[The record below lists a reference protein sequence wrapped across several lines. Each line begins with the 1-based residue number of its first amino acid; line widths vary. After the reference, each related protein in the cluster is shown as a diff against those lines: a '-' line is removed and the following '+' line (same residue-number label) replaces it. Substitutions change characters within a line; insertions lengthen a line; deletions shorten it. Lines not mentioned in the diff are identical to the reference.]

1 MSYELTFEQIQRCK
15 RVFDSNKSNPLND
28 RDDIRLPSENLIKAL
43 EDLEFTITQ
52 KELNSIM
59 IELGMDPDIGEIDFP
74 SFLRLALVKFKQ
86 QEFNLSLEE
95 IFDNEKKEILTY
107 EQLKNILTNNGP
119 KLNDNDADELIK
131 DFIEEKQNFYYREFI
146 SKNFRIIVIFFLI
159 IIYNIYM
166 YIIHIF
172 FILL

>member
-15 RVFDSNKSNPLND
+15 RVFDNNKSNPLND
-28 RDDIRLPSENLIKAL
+28 RDDIRLPAENLIKAL

-59 IELGMDPDIGEIDFP
+59 VELGMDPDIGEIDFP

-86 QEFNLSLEE
+86 QEFNLSLEDAFKT
-95 IFDNEKKEILTY
+95 FDDEKKQYLTY
-107 EQLKNILTNNGP
+107 EQLKNILTNFGP

-131 DFIEEKQNFYYREFI
+131 DFIEENQNFDYREFI
-146 SKNFRIIVIFFLI
+146 SKNF
-159 IIYNIYM
+159 
-166 YIIHIF
+166 
-172 FILL
+172 

>member
-15 RVFDSNKSNPLND
+15 RVFDNNKSNPLND

-43 EDLEFTITQ
+43 EDLEFAITQ

-86 QEFNLSLEE
+86 QEFNLSLEDAFKS
-95 IFDNEKKEILTY
+95 FDEENKEVLTYDQLKTILTQY
-107 EQLKNILTNNGP
+107 GPQL
-119 KLNDNDADELIK
+119 DDAEADELIK
-131 DFIEEKQNFYYREFI
+131 DFIEDKQTFNYKEFI
-146 SKNFRIIVIFFLI
+146 SKNF
-159 IIYNIYM
+159 
-166 YIIHIF
+166 
-172 FILL
+172 

>member
-15 RVFDSNKSNPLND
+15 RVFDNNKSNPLND
-28 RDDIRLPSENLIKAL
+28 RDDIRLPAENLIKAL

-59 IELGMDPDIGEIDFP
+59 VELGMDPDIGEIDFP

-86 QEFNLSLEE
+86 QEFNLSLEDAFKT
-95 IFDNEKKEILTY
+95 FDDEKKQSLTY
-107 EQLKNILTNNGP
+107 DQLKNILTNYGP

-131 DFIEEKQNFYYREFI
+131 DFIEENQNFDYREFI
-146 SKNFRIIVIFFLI
+146 SKNF
-159 IIYNIYM
+159 
-166 YIIHIF
+166 
-172 FILL
+172 

>member
-15 RVFDSNKSNPLND
+15 RVFDNNKSNPLND
-28 RDDIRLPSENLIKAL
+28 RDDIRLPAENLIKAL

-59 IELGMDPDIGEIDFP
+59 VELGMDPDIGEIDFP

-86 QEFNLSLEE
+86 QEFNLSLEDAFKT
-95 IFDNEKKEILTY
+95 FDDEKKQYLTY
-107 EQLKNILTNNGP
+107 EQLKNILTNFGP

-131 DFIEEKQNFYYREFI
+131 DFIEENQSFDYREFI
-146 SKNFRIIVIFFLI
+146 SKNFCFNFNLI
-159 IIYNIYM
+159 
-166 YIIHIF
+166 
-172 FILL
+172 

>member
-15 RVFDSNKSNPLND
+15 RVFDNNKSNPLND
-28 RDDIRLPSENLIKAL
+28 RDDIRLPAENLIKAL

-59 IELGMDPDIGEIDFP
+59 VELGMDPDIGEIDFP

-86 QEFNLSLEE
+86 QEFNLSLEDAFKT
-95 IFDNEKKEILTY
+95 FDDEKKQYLTY
-107 EQLKNILTNNGP
+107 EQVKNILTNFGP

-131 DFIEEKQNFYYREFI
+131 DFIEENQSFDYREFI
-146 SKNFRIIVIFFLI
+146 SKNF
-159 IIYNIYM
+159 
-166 YIIHIF
+166 
-172 FILL
+172 

>member
-15 RVFDSNKSNPLND
+15 RVFDNNKSNPLND
-28 RDDIRLPSENLIKAL
+28 RDDIRLPAENLIKAL

-59 IELGMDPDIGEIDFP
+59 VELGMDPDIGEIDFP

-86 QEFNLSLEE
+86 QEFNLSLEDAFKT
-95 IFDNEKKEILTY
+95 FDDEKKQSLTY
-107 EQLKNILTNNGP
+107 DQLKNILTNYGP

-131 DFIEEKQNFYYREFI
+131 DFIEENQSFDYREFI
-146 SKNFRIIVIFFLI
+146 SKNF
-159 IIYNIYM
+159 
-166 YIIHIF
+166 
-172 FILL
+172 

>member
-15 RVFDSNKSNPLND
+15 RVFDNNKSNPLND
-28 RDDIRLPSENLIKAL
+28 RDDIRLPAENLIKAL

-59 IELGMDPDIGEIDFP
+59 VELGMDPDIGEIDFP

-86 QEFNLSLEE
+86 QEFNLSLEDAFKT
-95 IFDNEKKEILTY
+95 FDDEKKQYLTY
-107 EQLKNILTNNGP
+107 EQLKNILTNFGP

-131 DFIEEKQNFYYREFI
+131 DFIEENQSFDYRDFI
-146 SKNFRIIVIFFLI
+146 SKNF
-159 IIYNIYM
+159 
-166 YIIHIF
+166 
-172 FILL
+172 

>member
-15 RVFDSNKSNPLND
+15 RVFDNNKSNPLND
-28 RDDIRLPSENLIKAL
+28 RDEIRLPAENLIKAL

-59 IELGMDPDIGEIDFP
+59 VELGMDPDIGEIDFP

-86 QEFNLSLEE
+86 QEFNLSLEDAFKT
-95 IFDNEKKEILTY
+95 FDDEKKQYLTY
-107 EQLKNILTNNGP
+107 EQLKNILTNFGP

-131 DFIEEKQNFYYREFI
+131 DFIEENQSFDYREFI
-146 SKNFRIIVIFFLI
+146 SKNF
-159 IIYNIYM
+159 
-166 YIIHIF
+166 
-172 FILL
+172 

>member
-15 RVFDSNKSNPLND
+15 RVFDNNKSNPLND

-86 QEFNLSLEE
+86 QEFNLSLEDAFKS
-95 IFDNEKKEILTY
+95 FDDEKKLNLTY
-107 EQLKNILTNNGP
+107 EQLKDILTKYGP
-119 KLNDNDADELIK
+119 KLEENEAEELIK
-131 DFIEEKQNFYYREFI
+131 DIIEENQDFDYKEFI
-146 SKNFRIIVIFFLI
+146 SKNF
-159 IIYNIYM
+159 
-166 YIIHIF
+166 
-172 FILL
+172 

>member
-15 RVFDSNKSNPLND
+15 RVFDNNKSNPLND
-28 RDDIRLPSENLIKAL
+28 RDDIRLPAENLIKAL

-59 IELGMDPDIGEIDFP
+59 VELGMDPDIGEIDFP

-86 QEFNLSLEE
+86 QEFNLSLEDAFKT
-95 IFDNEKKEILTY
+95 FDDEKKQYLTY
-107 EQLKNILTNNGP
+107 EQLKNILTNFGP

-131 DFIEEKQNFYYREFI
+131 DFIEENQSFDYREFI
-146 SKNFRIIVIFFLI
+146 SKNF
-159 IIYNIYM
+159 
-166 YIIHIF
+166 
-172 FILL
+172 

>member
-1 MSYELTFEQIQRCK
+1 M
-15 RVFDSNKSNPLND
+15 
-28 RDDIRLPSENLIKAL
+28 
-43 EDLEFTITQ
+43 
-52 KELNSIM
+52 
-59 IELGMDPDIGEIDFP
+59 
-74 SFLRLALVKFKQ
+74 
-86 QEFNLSLEE
+86 EE
-95 IFDNEKKEILTY
+95 IFDNEKKESLTY

-159 IIYNIYM
+159 IIFNIYM